1 MAWDSTCSECT
12 YIDVSGENKG
22 KYPCTNPKSGFKV
35 VSARKGKCGCF
46 CAIGVGKRTTMEAR
60 ELENNSRKYGYFIVT
75 AITEILGLEEDN
87 KYLQT
92 FAYLKDEVMPNV
104 EEYQSFLEEYETN
117 GPRIS
122 EELKKQEDAYD
133 YAELLKIAYLED
145 VAELTIME
153 RADDAI
159 STFKDMYEMLRQ
171 DFGIKR
177 AVPKPQMKQLNPE
190 VK

>member
-1 MAWDSTCSECT
+1 MAWDSTCADCRWL
-12 YIDVSGENKG
+12 DANGEKDG
-22 KYPCTNPKSGFKV
+22 KYPCTNSKSGYKV
-35 VSARKGKCGCF
+35 VSARMRKCGCYGEMF
-46 CAIGVGKRTTMEAR
+46 YSSRSQTERDM
-60 ELENNSRKYGYFIVT
+60 LERNSKSHGYFIVT
-75 AITEILGLEEDN
+75 AITQILGLEEDN

-122 EELKKQEDAYD
+122 EELKSQEDAYE
-133 YAELLKIAYLED
+133 YAELLKMAYLED
-145 VAELTIME
+145 VAELTAMN
-153 RADDAI
+153 RPDDAI